1 MLTNIPRF
9 HSSCKYNI
17 LFYRCKSNLRLKKI
31 SLRDLNK
38 SEQRQVVDVRSL
50 DRCEIF
56 YHGTEANRNDNQI
69 ELDHDLRL
77 KRFLCSARQFPDVPF
92 REFFSTRP
100 RVPRNNGVSSVPGRS
115 HLALDVHRLA
125 GNQSRI
131 INSPVSID
139 RNRRKGIRGATSTI
153 AR

>member
-1 MLTNIPRF
+1 MILTKVN
-9 HSSCKYNI
+9 SDNS
-17 LFYRCKSNLRLKKI
+17 
-31 SLRDLNK
+31 RDK
-38 SEQRQVVDVRSL
+38 PGRQVVDVRSL

-56 YHGTEANRNDNQI
+56 LSRNRSKQERQSNRTGS
-69 ELDHDLRL
+69 RL
-77 KRFLCSARQFPDVPF
+77 EVKEVLCSARQFPDVPF

-100 RVPRNNGVSSVPGRS
+100 RVPHNNGVSSVPGRS

-139 RNRRKGIRGATSTI
+139 WNRRKGIRGATSTI